1 MRAGEGNG
9 DESSVTGEIDLSRIA
24 RAISAKRWWVVG
36 PTVAMLAASLIF
48 VNVVKPRYGAEARVL
63 LENQESF
70 IPRADKT
77 DRVAEILP
85 DPEAVQSQIQLLTS
99 RDLARR
105 VIKTLGL
112 QGDEEF
118 DPLAHGMGAATR
130 VLVMLGLARDP
141 TQTTPEDRILESFA
155 DKLNVLS
162 PTKTRVLSIEFTSRN
177 PDLAAKGANAVA
189 DAYLEFQQDAK
200 REQAR
205 GAANSL
211 AALVAQLR
219 GRVAEADAQAEQ
231 FRVKSGLLVGANNT
245 TINAQ
250 HLSDLNTQLSL
261 SRSAKADS
269 QAKARL
275 LRDML
280 RQNRIGDIP
289 DVANNEV
296 IRRLLEQRVTL
307 RAQLAL
313 ELRTL
318 LPGHPRIK
326 ELQAQLQDL
335 DAQGRAAAERIVRT
349 LENDANIA
357 GARVE
362 NLTQALEEQKTVV
375 GAADADDVQ
384 LRELERT
391 ARLYKEQLEGATAK
405 YQEALARENSQATPA
420 DARIFQRALAPQIP
434 SFPKKIPIVA
444 FAGLS
449 ALILSIGAI
458 LAGELLSGRPRIA
471 SPALRPLAEAAGA
484 TVQAPT
490 PWPEPI
496 SRSAPMAAPHGGDR
510 AIAGKA
516 EIVAKID
523 TGRFSSPC
531 VRVLIARGDASP
543 LASAT
548 ALAVA
553 RALARRGSAVLV
565 AAEAG
570 DTAYDGLLAGGAEN
584 NAKGETPKG
593 WGDLLAGVA
602 EFSDVIH
609 RDAGSRLH
617 IIPAGADNG
626 APQQEIAMAV
636 EALTQTYDF
645 VIFTTTAI
653 AATLRLGPMCDT
665 ILLRDADPTA
675 QELFDTLSRNHADVS
690 LIEDASEDL
699 AAA

>member
-9 DESSVTGEIDLSRIA
+9 DESSVTAEIDLSRIA
-24 RAISAKRWWVVG
+24 GAISAKRWWVIG
-36 PTVAMLAASLIF
+36 PTLAMLAGSLIF
-48 VNVVKPRYGAEARVL
+48 VNVVKPRYTAEARVL

-70 IPRADKT
+70 IPHADKT

-105 VIKTLGL
+105 VTKTLGL

-118 DPLAHGMGAATR
+118 DPLAHGMGATTR

-205 GAANSL
+205 SAANSL

-231 FRVKSGLLVGANNT
+231 FRMKSGLLIGSNNT

-261 SRSAKADS
+261 SRSAKADA

-313 ELRTL
+313 ESRTL

-362 NLTQALEEQKTVV
+362 NLTQALEAQKTVV

-420 DARIFQRALAPQIP
+420 DARIFQRALAPQLP

-444 FAGLS
+444 FATVS
-449 ALILSIGAI
+449 ALVLSIGAI
-458 LAGELLSGRPRIA
+458 LSGELLSGRPRVAPLA
-471 SPALRPLAEAAGA
+471 SRPLAEAAGEA
-484 TVQAPT
+484 APALE
-490 PWPEPI
+490 PRLEPI
-496 SRSAPMAAPHGGDR
+496 SQSATMTTPRGADK

-531 VRVLIARGDASP
+531 VKVLIARGDASP

-570 DTAYDGLLAGGAEN
+570 DTAYDGLLAGAAEN
-584 NAKGETPKG
+584 NAKSAPVKG
-593 WGDLLAGVA
+593 WRDLLAGAA

-617 IIPAGADNG
+617 IIPAGADDG
-626 APQQEIAMAV
+626 APQADLAMAV
-636 EALTQTYDF
+636 EALAQTYDF
-645 VIFTTTAI
+645 VIFTTTAA
-653 AATLRLGPMCDT
+653 AATLHLGPMCDT
-665 ILLRDADPTA
+665 VLLRDADPAA
-675 QELFDTLSRNHADVS
+675 QELFDALSRSHADVS

-699 AAA
+699 VAA